1 MIESIL
7 DYLKNHK
14 IGDFDCGNKS
24 LNDYL
29 TKYAHQNELKNLSRT
44 YLFIDNNEVIGYIT
58 LCNAQMDFNELPDK
72 IVNKIPK
79 YPIPCVR
86 IARLAVD
93 KKHQQNGIGKQLLS
107 FGFKKVLLI
116 SNSVGVKLIVVDAK
130 PESKTFY
137 EKYGFISLPKNNLTY
152 FLPIE
157 TILQAVLQ

>member
-1 MIESIL
+1 MIKSIL
-7 DYLKNHK
+7 DYLKEHK

-44 YLFIDNNEVIGYIT
+44 YLYVNEEHVVGYIT
-58 LCNAQMDFNELPDK
+58 LCNAQLDFNELPDK
-72 IVNKIPK
+72 IANKMPK

-93 KKHQQNGIGKQLLS
+93 KRFQHTGIGKQLLS
-107 FGFKKVLLI
+107 FSFKKILLV
-116 SNSVGVKLIVVDAK
+116 SNNVGVKLIVVDAK
-130 PESKTFY
+130 PESETFY
-137 EKYGFISLPKNNLTY
+137 KKYGFVSLPMNNLTY

-157 TILQAVLQ
+157 TILQAVLE